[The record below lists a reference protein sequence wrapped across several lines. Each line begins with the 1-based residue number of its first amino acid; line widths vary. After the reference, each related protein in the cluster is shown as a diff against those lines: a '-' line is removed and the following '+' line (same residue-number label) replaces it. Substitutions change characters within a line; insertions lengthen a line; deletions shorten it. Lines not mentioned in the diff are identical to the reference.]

1 MQIVRF
7 SPENKYLFKVN
18 NGNVRTMCEICSNQS
33 WQQRH
38 QNDTTLKLPQ
48 CKTLRKRHDTRNY
61 WVGLQMFNL
70 LLVNLPLPIPLNKN
84 YSSISFWTLLNFFFK
99 NPPFKIILR
108 ILYLHPPI
116 WKERGDTVLSYLE
129 FSNQTL
135 NKVTYTELRTTYR
148 YKHFINYFRAGNYLF
163 KLNINPM
170 ICCKIFNV
178 CLTILWAI
186 DIIVLKTLH

>member
-1 MQIVRF
+1 
-7 SPENKYLFKVN
+7 
-18 NGNVRTMCEICSNQS
+18 
-33 WQQRH
+33 
-38 QNDTTLKLPQ
+38 
-48 CKTLRKRHDTRNY
+48 
-61 WVGLQMFNL
+61 MFNL
-70 LLVNLPLPIPLNKN
+70 LLVNLPLPIPPNKN
-84 YSSISFWTLLNFFFK
+84 YSSISFWTLLNFFKK

-116 WKERGDTVLSYLE
+116 WKERGDIVLSYLE

-170 ICCKIFNV
+170 ICCKIFNM

-186 DIIVLKTLH
+186 DIIVVKTLH